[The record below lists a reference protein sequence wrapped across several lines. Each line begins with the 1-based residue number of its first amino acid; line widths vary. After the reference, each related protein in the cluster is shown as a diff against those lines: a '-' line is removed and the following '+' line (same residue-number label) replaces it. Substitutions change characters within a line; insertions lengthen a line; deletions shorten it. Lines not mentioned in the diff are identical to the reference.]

1 MNDALEEV
9 DTPEKHIERI
19 DGWIRALTNEA
30 HFQDERVHLLKPL
43 VLDTEVQIAM
53 KAKLDKTRGVALWN
67 HLAPLLGQ
75 DYIRDLARLFLDK
88 GGKTGSLTNIWKKLQ
103 MPGMRAH
110 YRESYSRMFDE
121 LQADPIEGISAAT
134 VDAWRQRDRDE
145 NAAQFDEKWAGFAQ
159 AMADLDDD
167 PLALKIK
174 TFRDKHHSH
183 MEMQPMVQEPKPFDI
198 ATLGLTFNEVFSF
211 GRRCQQLLAD
221 LGVLLT
227 HTHWEPDQF
236 SDISAESGRALWMT
250 LAK

>member
-43 VLDTEVQIAM
+43 VLDTEVRIAM

-103 MPGMRAH
+103 VPGIRDH
-110 YRESYSRMFDE
+110 YREVTAVWMMIFRQSPLKTLV
-121 LQADPIEGISAAT
+121 LQPLKLG
-134 VDAWRQRDRDE
+134 
-145 NAAQFDEKWAGFAQ
+145 AGG
-159 AMADLDDD
+159 
-167 PLALKIK
+167 
-174 TFRDKHHSH
+174 
-183 MEMQPMVQEPKPFDI
+183 I
-198 ATLGLTFNEVFSF
+198 ATRTLPVSIKSGQ
-211 GRRCQQLLAD
+211 RLLKPWKIWAP
-221 LGVLLT
+221 T
-227 HTHWEPDQF
+227 R
-236 SDISAESGRALWMT
+236 SR
-250 LAK
+250 